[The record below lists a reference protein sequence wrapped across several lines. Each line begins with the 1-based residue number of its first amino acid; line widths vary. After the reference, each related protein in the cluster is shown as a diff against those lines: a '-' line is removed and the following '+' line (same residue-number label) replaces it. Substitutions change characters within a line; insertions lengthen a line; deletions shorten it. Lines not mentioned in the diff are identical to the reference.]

1 MSRSKTS
8 VPSTL
13 PLTGY
18 SRLSQLL
25 PFLPI
30 GKTTIY
36 QWSKDGRFPAPVKI
50 SGSVTA
56 WSNEAVH
63 AWLDAQANNAA

>member
-1 MSRSKTS
+1 MAAKADTK
-8 VPSTL
+8 PTTL
-13 PLTGY
+13 PRTGY

-50 SGSVTA
+50 CGSVTA

-63 AWLDAQANNAA
+63 AWLDAQANSAA

>member
-1 MSRSKTS
+1 MAAKADTQ
-8 VPSTL
+8 PIIL
-13 PLTGY
+13 PRTGY